1 MHVMKLLERS
11 KKYLTETEENSSEAQ
26 DDKIR
31 LKKDGTPN
39 TKSRFNARKILAN
52 MEEQR
57 QKNQKLFLTKMWTW
71 SVACLGIFSGHFYCA
86 IFILWSASVLHKEN
100 LTMGHLSL
108 RKE

>member
-1 MHVMKLLERS
+1 MKLLERS
-11 KKYLTETEENSSEAQ
+11 KKYLTETEDNTSEAQ

-57 QKNQKLFLTKMWTW
+57 
-71 SVACLGIFSGHFYCA
+71 
-86 IFILWSASVLHKEN
+86 
-100 LTMGHLSL
+100 
-108 RKE
+108 